1 MIADIIIIAIMG
13 LCVFFGYSRGLIKVG
28 VRILSF
34 VISIVIALV
43 LYTPIS
49 NYIIENTDIVSN
61 LQNTINSKM
70 SGTEEKEEVNEIEK
84 ENTNI
89 ADMMGKYVEDYTDN
103 IKNTATGA
111 ISEQVAIAAI
121 RIGTWIG
128 LFLVTKIGLIF
139 ISFLSDAIAEIPV
152 IKQFNKA
159 RWNNL
164 WNTRGI
170 CDNICITCSVKYG
183 ISDDRR

>member
-34 VISIVIALV
+34 VISLVIALV

-128 LFLVTKIGLIF
+128 LFLVAKIGLIF
-139 ISFLSDAIAEIPV
+139 IGFLSDAIAEIPV

-159 RWNNL
+159 RRNDL
-164 WNTRGI
+164 WNT
-170 CDNICITCSVKYG
+170 
-183 ISDDRR
+183 

>member
-1 MIADIIIIAIMG
+1 MIADIVIIVIMG
-13 LCVFFGYSRGLIKVG
+13 LCVFLGYTRGLIKVG

-49 NYIIENTDIVSN
+49 NYIINNTEAVSS
-61 LQNTINSKM
+61 LQNIINSKI
-70 SGTEEKEEVNEIEK
+70 SGEEDQEEINQETD

-89 ADMMGKYVEDYTDN
+89 IDMMGKYVNDYTEG

-111 ISEQVAIAAI
+111 ISKEVAIAAI

-128 LFLVTKIGLIF
+128 LFLVSKIGLIF
-139 ISFLSDAIAEIPV
+139 ISFLSDAIAEIPI

-164 WNTRGI
+164 WNIRKF
-170 CDNICITCSVKYG
+170 CNNIFITCG
-183 ISDDRR
+183 T

>member
-1 MIADIIIIAIMG
+1 MIADIIIIGVMG

-70 SGTEEKEEVNEIEK
+70 SGTEEKEEVNEIEN

-111 ISEQVAIAAI
+111 ISEQVAIAVV

-128 LFLVTKIGLIF
+128 LFLVAKIGLIF
-139 ISFLSDAIAEIPV
+139 IGFLSDAIAEIPV

-159 RWNNL
+159 RRNDL
-164 WNTRGI
+164 WNT
-170 CDNICITCSVKYG
+170 
-183 ISDDRR
+183 

>member
-1 MIADIIIIAIMG
+1 MIADIILIAIIG
-13 LCVFFGYSRGLIKVG
+13 LCVFFGYTRGLIKVG

-34 VISIVIALV
+34 VISLIVALI

-61 LQNTINSKM
+61 LQTTINSKL
-70 SGTEEKEEVNEIEK
+70 SGTEDNQEVNEDTNEK
-84 ENTNI
+84 TNI
-89 ADMMGKYVEDYTDN
+89 ADMVGKYIDDYTEN

-111 ISEQVAIAAI
+111 ISEQVAIAVV

-128 LFLVTKIGLIF
+128 LFLIAKIGLIF
-139 ISFLSDAIAEIPV
+139 IGFLSDAIAEIPI

-159 RWNNL
+159 RRNNL
-164 WNTRGI
+164 WYIRRI
-170 CDNICITCSVKYG
+170 CNYLCITCG
-183 ISDDRR
+183 A

>member
-1 MIADIIIIAIMG
+1 MMADIIIIGVMG

-111 ISEQVAIAAI
+111 ISEQVAIAVV

-128 LFLVTKIGLIF
+128 LFLVAKIGLIF
-139 ISFLSDAIAEIPV
+139 IGFLSDAIAEIPV

-159 RWNNL
+159 RRNYL
-164 WNTRGI
+164 WNT
-170 CDNICITCSVKYG
+170 
-183 ISDDRR
+183 

>member
-1 MIADIIIIAIMG
+1 MIADIIIIGVMG

-34 VISIVIALV
+34 VISLVIALV

-111 ISEQVAIAAI
+111 ISEQVAIAVV

-128 LFLVTKIGLIF
+128 LFLVAKIGLIF
-139 ISFLSDAIAEIPV
+139 IGFLSDAIAEIPV

-159 RWNNL
+159 RWNDL
-164 WNTRGI
+164 WNT
-170 CDNICITCSVKYG
+170 
-183 ISDDRR
+183 

>member
-1 MIADIIIIAIMG
+1 MIADIIIIGVMG

-49 NYIIENTDIVSN
+49 NYIIEKTDIVSN

-70 SGTEEKEEVNEIEK
+70 SGTEEKEEVNEIEN

-111 ISEQVAIAAI
+111 ISEQVAIAVV

-128 LFLVTKIGLIF
+128 LFLVAKIGLIF
-139 ISFLSDAIAEIPV
+139 IGFLSDAIAEIPV

-159 RWNNL
+159 RRNDL
-164 WNTRGI
+164 WNT
-170 CDNICITCSVKYG
+170 
-183 ISDDRR
+183 